1 MVKIKN
7 NETTTTRI
15 SPKNRKSARI
25 ATVVI
30 LVLVLFELFLQFQND
45 EQVMIEYKIRPNS
58 VANDSLAQ
66 NPSKKGFHPIY
77 VYHGPDDSI
86 KSLPVKSVVMKQ
98 NFKAGSQ
105 LMQDEIVIA
114 LTSKLREL
122 LPISQGKDPF
132 FIDLA
137 SNDAIQLSNTLLLEE
152 NGWKGLCIEPNPT
165 YWYRLAHRKCEV
177 VGTFVGGKNDMKEVD
192 VSLTNE
198 EEGGIVG
205 EKMDNHKVNKQTTE
219 KRYTISIRSLFSSF
233 QVPKKIDYMSLDVE
247 GAEGI
252 VMEDFP
258 FESYKISFLTVERPK
273 LELQKLLKDN
283 GYQFVIMLARWGET
297 LWVHESVTTKFSLKE
312 IEGVVRATSKHIDA
326 PSRVIWDIKT
336 GAYK

>member
-1 MVKIKN
+1 
-7 NETTTTRI
+7 
-15 SPKNRKSARI
+15 
-25 ATVVI
+25 
-30 LVLVLFELFLQFQND
+30 
-45 EQVMIEYKIRPNS
+45 MIEYQISPDS
-58 VANDSLAQ
+58 VAKDDSFVQ
-66 NPSKKGFHPIY
+66 NPPSKKGFHPIY

-122 LPISQGKDPF
+122 LPISQGKDSFF

-152 NGWKGLCIEPNPT
+152 NGWKGLCIEPNPI

-205 EKMDNHKVNKQTTE
+205 EEMDNRKVNNKQTTE

-233 QVPKKIDYMSLDVE
+233 QVPNKIDYMSLDVE

-252 VMEDFP
+252 VMDDFP

-283 GYQFVIMLARWGET
+283 GYQFVIMLASWGET

-312 IEGVVRATSKHIDA
+312 IEGVVSKGN
-326 PSRVIWDIKT
+326 K
-336 GAYK
+336 